1 MGAPGSGKGTQAQR
15 LVKQF
20 GIPQIS
26 TGDILRKHRKEGTE
40 LGKRADAI
48 MAKGL
53 LVDDA
58 TMLDIIRDRVAQPD
72 AQEGFILDGFPRTQ
86 TQAEALTKLMKEL
99 GTPLDAVVLFEV
111 GDEELVRRIS
121 GRRTCSLCNKV
132 FNIHTAP
139 PPVPATDCVPDSN
152 EHQLFQRKDDEEATV
167 TERLRVYEEKTQ
179 PVLSYYS
186 DAGLL
191 RTVSAEGALRDIT
204 HRLLDVLEPANRRRV
219 RRSARSAR
227 PSGARLR
234 RQKPKA
240 RARKSGAPQGEG
252 RQAPAGARK
261 RAEANAS
268 RCARRSARCAR
279 KARPVRAQV
288 KAPLASFSPTH
299 LVAPAAQQADVASA
313 GSELFEL
320 AARRQDFGA
329 DFELFADF
337 ADDVGQAFH
346 QRQLRGIGSFP
357 RGSGGGGS
365 AIPASRTSASNSSP
379 HLRTT
384 DSCISGSAASAS
396 GVRGRRNTISRR
408 LTSSSIQPRGR
419 LRSSARRS
427 RQAASACA
435 SR

>member
-1 MGAPGSGKGTQAQR
+1 MRIVLMGAPGSGKGTQAQR

-72 AQEGFILDGFPRTQ
+72 AKGGFILDGFPRTQ
-86 TQAEALTKLMKEL
+86 TQAEALTRLMNDL

-139 PPVPATDCVPDSN
+139 PPSPATDCVPDSN

-167 TERLRVYEEKTQ
+167 AERLRVYARQTQ

-191 RTVSAEGALRDIT
+191 RTVRAEGLLADIT
-204 HRLLDVLEPANRRRV
+204 QRLLDVLTAQTAKPVKPVKRAAKRRTVTKKKAKSRTRAVPRRKAKVAKRRPAARKAPRKAVRKVARKAKRLARRV
-219 RRSARSAR
+219 RRESK
-227 PSGARLR
+227 R
-234 RQKPKA
+234 R
-240 RARKSGAPQGEG
+240 
-252 RQAPAGARK
+252 
-261 RAEANAS
+261 
-268 RCARRSARCAR
+268 
-279 KARPVRAQV
+279 
-288 KAPLASFSPTH
+288 
-299 LVAPAAQQADVASA
+299 
-313 GSELFEL
+313 
-320 AARRQDFGA
+320 
-329 DFELFADF
+329 
-337 ADDVGQAFH
+337 
-346 QRQLRGIGSFP
+346 
-357 RGSGGGGS
+357 
-365 AIPASRTSASNSSP
+365 
-379 HLRTT
+379 
-384 DSCISGSAASAS
+384 
-396 GVRGRRNTISRR
+396 
-408 LTSSSIQPRGR
+408 
-419 LRSSARRS
+419 
-427 RQAASACA
+427 
-435 SR
+435 

>member
-26 TGDILRKHRKEGTE
+26 TGDILRKHRQEGTE

-72 AQEGFILDGFPRTQ
+72 AQGGFILDGFPRTQ
-86 TQAEALTKLMKEL
+86 TQAEALTKLMNDL

-139 PPVPATDCVPDSN
+139 PPSPATDCVPDST

-167 TERLRVYEEKTQ
+167 AERLRVYARQTQ

-191 RTVSAEGALRDIT
+191 RTVRAEGLLADIT
-204 HRLLDVLEPANRRRV
+204 QRLLDVLTSQAAKPVKRAAKRRTATKKKAKSRTRAVPRRKAKVAKRRPTARKAPRKVVRKVARKAKRLARRV
-219 RRSARSAR
+219 RRKSK
-227 PSGARLR
+227 R
-234 RQKPKA
+234 R
-240 RARKSGAPQGEG
+240 
-252 RQAPAGARK
+252 
-261 RAEANAS
+261 
-268 RCARRSARCAR
+268 
-279 KARPVRAQV
+279 
-288 KAPLASFSPTH
+288 
-299 LVAPAAQQADVASA
+299 
-313 GSELFEL
+313 
-320 AARRQDFGA
+320 
-329 DFELFADF
+329 
-337 ADDVGQAFH
+337 
-346 QRQLRGIGSFP
+346 
-357 RGSGGGGS
+357 
-365 AIPASRTSASNSSP
+365 
-379 HLRTT
+379 
-384 DSCISGSAASAS
+384 
-396 GVRGRRNTISRR
+396 
-408 LTSSSIQPRGR
+408 
-419 LRSSARRS
+419 
-427 RQAASACA
+427 
-435 SR
+435 

>member
-1 MGAPGSGKGTQAQR
+1 MRIVLMGAPGSGKGTQAQR

-72 AQEGFILDGFPRTQ
+72 AQKGFILDGFPRTQ
-86 TQAEALTKLMKEL
+86 TQAEALTRLMIDL

-139 PPVPATDCVPDSN
+139 PPSPATDCLPDST

-167 TERLRVYEEKTQ
+167 AERLRVYARQTQ

-191 RTVSAEGALRDIT
+191 RTVRAEGALEEIT
-204 HRLLDVLEPANRRRV
+204 QRLLDVLAARH
-219 RRSARSAR
+219 RSQEAAGQAPPGGEEESESAHTR
-227 PSGARLR
+227 DR
-234 RQKPKA
+234 
-240 RARKSGAPQGEG
+240 APQAED
-252 RQAPAGARK
+252 R
-261 RAEANAS
+261 RAAAS
-268 RCARRSARCAR
+268 R
-279 KARPVRAQV
+279 AQEHAEV
-288 KAPLASFSPTH
+288 CQT
-299 LVAPAAQQADVASA
+299 
-313 GSELFEL
+313 
-320 AARRQDFGA
+320 RFGA
-329 DFELFADF
+329 Q
-337 ADDVGQAFH
+337 G
-346 QRQLRGIGSFP
+346 
-357 RGSGGGGS
+357 
-365 AIPASRTSASNSSP
+365 
-379 HLRTT
+379 
-384 DSCISGSAASAS
+384 
-396 GVRGRRNTISRR
+396 
-408 LTSSSIQPRGR
+408 
-419 LRSSARRS
+419 
-427 RQAASACA
+427 
-435 SR
+435 

>member
-1 MGAPGSGKGTQAQR
+1 MRIVLMGAPGSGKGTQAQR

-72 AQEGFILDGFPRTQ
+72 AQGGFILDGFPRTQ
-86 TQAEALTKLMKEL
+86 TQAEALTRLMNDL

-139 PPVPATDCVPDSN
+139 PPSPATDCVPDSN

-167 TERLRVYEEKTQ
+167 AERLRVYARQTQ

-191 RTVSAEGALRDIT
+191 RTVRAEGALADIT
-204 HRLLDVLEPANRRRV
+204 QRLLDVLSVPTKKAAKPA
-219 RRSARSAR
+219 
-227 PSGARLR
+227 
-234 RQKPKA
+234 
-240 RARKSGAPQGEG
+240 E
-252 RQAPAGARK
+252 
-261 RAEANAS
+261 S
-268 RCARRSARCAR
+268 R
-279 KARPVRAQV
+279 
-288 KAPLASFSPTH
+288 
-299 LVAPAAQQADVASA
+299 
-313 GSELFEL
+313 
-320 AARRQDFGA
+320 
-329 DFELFADF
+329 
-337 ADDVGQAFH
+337 
-346 QRQLRGIGSFP
+346 
-357 RGSGGGGS
+357 
-365 AIPASRTSASNSSP
+365 
-379 HLRTT
+379 
-384 DSCISGSAASAS
+384 
-396 GVRGRRNTISRR
+396 
-408 LTSSSIQPRGR
+408 
-419 LRSSARRS
+419 
-427 RQAASACA
+427 
-435 SR
+435 